1 MQWFSAVVTF
11 VVVWWLVLF
20 MVLPWGARPPDRVE
34 PGHTASAPAKP
45 RIGLKML
52 ITTLIA
58 LVITAGIQ
66 WIIETGAITLR
77 PTD

>member
-1 MQWFSAVVTF
+1 MDWFSAIVTF

-20 MVLPWGARPPDRVE
+20 MVLPWGARPPDEVDA
-34 PGHTASAPAKP
+34 GHAPSAPATP

-52 ITTLIA
+52 ITTVIA
-58 LVITAGIQ
+58 LAITAGIQ
-66 WIIETGAITLR
+66 WVIETGAITLR

>member
-20 MVLPWGARPPDRVE
+20 MVLPWGARPPDQVE
-34 PGHTASAPAKP
+34 PGHAASAPARP

-66 WIIETGAITLR
+66 WIVETGAITLR
-77 PTD
+77 PID